1 MKMEA
6 KQDIIAISSKSVDDK
21 DDVWVALNPEVDSD
35 ELFEI
40 DDSQDFSDS
49 KESSRSTEKVYSKIF
64 VFWSL
69 IGAVLLALSSVI
81 RGIESAEPFAAKFTL
96 SLAYLVLSL
105 LTVGYKKW
113 RHGAKFSAPW
123 YY

>member
-6 KQDIIAISSKSVDDK
+6 KQDIIATSSKSVDDK
-21 DDVWVALNPEVDSD
+21 DEWVALNTGIDSD

-40 DDSQDFSDS
+40 DDIQDFSDS
-49 KESSRSTEKVYSKIF
+49 KESSRITEKVYSKIF

-96 SLAYLVLSL
+96 SLAYLILSL
-105 LTVGYKKW
+105 LTIGYKKW
-113 RHGAKFSAPW
+113 RHGTKFSAPW